1 MYVFINNNARF
12 CCQSRKKYYPQTLL
26 EECKYEP
33 KNKKMGNLI
42 EYNLEKRSSDETDSE
57 ADNDSNDES
66 ESDDESNEWFVK
78 S

>member
-1 MYVFINNNARF
+1 M
-12 CCQSRKKYYPQTLL
+12 

-33 KNKKMGNLI
+33 KNKKKGNLI
-42 EYNLEKRSSDETDSE
+42 EYNLEKSLSDETYSE